1 MGKRS
6 LHLMLCMIILTSVT
20 GSLFASIASAQD
32 QESRNLGLE
41 ILDALVVRPIS
52 AGVSCLAT
60 ALYLGT
66 FPVTYIAGESKEAEK
81 NLVEKPWRFTHG
93 RALGEI
99 DRYRDEVSEI
109 GGPSLSKPS
118 TY

>member
-1 MGKRS
+1 MKR
-6 LHLMLCMIILTSVT
+6 
-20 GSLFASIASAQD
+20 GSLLVVCMFFFTMATGIPFASAQD
-32 QESRNLGLE
+32 DNSGNVGLE

-52 AGVSCLAT
+52 AGVSCLTT

-66 FPVTYIAGESKEAEK
+66 FPITYLAGESKEAEK
-81 NLVEKPWRFTHG
+81 NLVEKPWRFTHS

-118 TY
+118 TYGKP